1 MAESPTIVLVQDS
14 FQVPAV
20 YERLV
25 HSLHNLGYMTIQPRL
40 PSCSDTGGP
49 EYPKT
54 TLIDDALAVRKEL
67 VRQVE
72 YQHQTVVVVMHSYG
86 GLVGGE
92 AIPEDLSYTKRQS
105 FGLPGGV
112 IHLFYFCAYV
122 LDQGESLLGTCGDR
136 PSTNVHP
143 DGRIYFLEGERK
155 LYNDLPEPEA
165 STWASRLMPSSR
177 KVQTTILTRAAWRYT
192 PSTYLVCENDQALPP
207 HDQAGFAATA
217 KAHVETCTAGH
228 SPMLSSPD
236 MLAQKIHQATLKA
249 ISGPLEAASFSTAT
263 K

>member
-1 MAESPTIVLVQDS
+1 MAESPTIVLVQDP

-25 HSLHNLGYMTIQPRL
+25 HSLQNLDYMTIQPRP
-40 PSCSDTGGP
+40 PSCSNTDDP

-72 YQHQTVVVVMHSYG
+72 HEHQTVVVVMHSYG

-105 FGLPGGV
+105 LGLLGGV

-136 PSTNVHP
+136 PSINVHV
-143 DGRIYFLEGERK
+143 RK
-155 LYNDLPEPEA
+155 DPSP
-165 STWASRLMPSSR
+165 RL
-177 KVQTTILTRAAWRYT
+177 
-192 PSTYLVCENDQALPP
+192 
-207 HDQAGFAATA
+207 
-217 KAHVETCTAGH
+217 
-228 SPMLSSPD
+228 
-236 MLAQKIHQATLKA
+236 
-249 ISGPLEAASFSTAT
+249 
-263 K
+263 